1 MTDAEKDADAF
12 EASAF
17 EALEKDFQEVLQELI
32 GDKSLEH
39 FRLEYEKLHRALKKS
54 HESEKRL
61 IKKCRELNAE
71 IVSNATKVQTALNL
85 SKEDQATIGNL
96 KKEIEKAWK
105 MVEASH
111 EKEQR
116 AKETIHNLKAEITNL
131 NSLVEQ
137 GAGLSVNQE
146 NTVNSLIS
154 QRDDLLKTRDKLEGQ
169 VQKMTQDNISLT
181 ETVQKHESEK
191 LQGEVEITNL
201 RDMLSAKRTEA
212 ERELRRRERL
222 DKELQELKQTLE

>member
-1 MTDAEKDADAF
+1 M
-12 EASAF
+12 
-17 EALEKDFQEVLQELI
+17 
-32 GDKSLEH
+32 G
-39 FRLEYEKLHRALKKS
+39 
-54 HESEKRL
+54 
-61 IKKCRELNAE
+61 
-71 IVSNATKVQTALNL
+71 
-85 SKEDQATIGNL
+85 
-96 KKEIEKAWK
+96 
-105 MVEASH
+105 
-111 EKEQR
+111 
-116 AKETIHNLKAEITNL
+116 IHNLKVEIANL
-131 NSLVEQ
+131 SHLVEQ

-146 NTVNSLIS
+146 NTVNSLIT
-154 QRDDLLKTRDKLEGQ
+154 QRDELLKTRDKLEGQ